1 MAVGWCLV
9 VMEASGLR
17 VGSDSIAANVNFG
30 GRRGESRR
38 ALLGCAI
45 VVGSL
50 AVGLLPTAVAQAEPT
65 ESDRDFALT
74 AGEGLQRPPIE
85 WSTWVGFGGGIGK
98 PSDDGG
104 NRRSAADTFGRPHHH
119 HSSDS
124 LGLLRSSLG
133 VEASLPLSVKGH
145 LRLGAWA
152 ELRGGRAGERGFVG
166 GELLFTA
173 APSRLT
179 MLFYQGSG
187 TLGLRVGRSADA
199 QTIALAWGY
208 LAPWKLEGACR
219 TRFFDITTGVC
230 EARPPRATR
239 YMVGVRMVATVN
251 RSLGRD
257 HDGSVDRSVGERGWS
272 ATIGIETEPLGAL
285 RALLGLRSWY

>member
-1 MAVGWCLV
+1 M
-9 VMEASGLR
+9 
-17 VGSDSIAANVNFG
+17 
-30 GRRGESRR
+30 
-38 ALLGCAI
+38 
-45 VVGSL
+45 
-50 AVGLLPTAVAQAEPT
+50 
-65 ESDRDFALT
+65 T

-85 WSTWVGFGGGIGK
+85 WSTWVGFGGGVGE
-98 PSDDGG
+98 PRADGG
-104 NRRSAADTFGRPHHH
+104 RRRSAADTFGRPQHH

-124 LGLLRSSLG
+124 LGLLRSSIG
-133 VEASLPLSVKGH
+133 IEASLPLSVKGH

-152 ELRGGRAGERGFVG
+152 EFRGGRAGERGFVG

-179 MLFYQGSG
+179 VLFYQGSG

-199 QTIALAWGY
+199 QTVALAWGY

-230 EARPPRATR
+230 QAPLRASARSLQSWARPPRATR
-239 YMVGVRMVATVN
+239 YMVGVRMVATVT
-251 RSLGRD
+251 RSLDRGL
-257 HDGSVDRSVGERGWS
+257 DRSVDPTSGDRGWS
-272 ATIGIETEPLGAL
+272 ATLGIETEPLGAL